1 LEGEI
6 NTRDQKNIVEERS
19 FGEMLENAIGRYQ
32 NRVIEA
38 TGVIEELIALA
49 RGMRAAGRRGD
60 DLGLTEDEIAF
71 YDALEVNGRTGKVLG
86 D

>member
-1 LEGEI
+1 MEGEI